1 MTRECLANAIKTA
14 FGPNYAHSPDD
25 VMTGGGTRTLYYFT
39 GTVDTDGTAMHLH
52 FRRCARPGEKPPP
65 TDDDDAE
72 EKPKVETPSLPKLTA
87 VPKVLLLADPGRVN
101 MVTFTVMVDGD
112 VIVESCGAKG
122 HRMRPVKFGLTAKQ
136 YHTMIGTVRRRKIR
150 ERRLKQ
156 DPDAKQLDTDL
167 SGTTLRT
174 GDISKVLAYME
185 KSNMMAARRWDDA
198 LSTRASNGRR
208 RSALAR
214 QRVLAKWLTRV
225 HDKVVK
231 LTGVKEATV
240 VWGVKRVSARRCR
253 LRQAAVAPTGRGNI
267 PVPTHRIA
275 DVVKTIKGWTVVSGD
290 EYRTSAASC
299 LPAHTDAIAPRF
311 RGKTEKVA
319 RKRAATFTGRV
330 RGGYVVGMRHRRLIK
345 RHDTYEAGALTD
357 DALVRMC
364 EGVPHHVQHEMKRVK
379 MDEKTT
385 WVESKALRLHTRKQR
400 EWASRSSSGTC
411 PRSTIRRSSTR
422 SMTCRATTCASTT
435 TA

>member
-1 MTRECLANAIKTA
+1 M
-14 FGPNYAHSPDD
+14 
-25 VMTGGGTRTLYYFT
+25 
-39 GTVDTDGTAMHLH
+39 
-52 FRRCARPGEKPPP
+52 
-65 TDDDDAE
+65 
-72 EKPKVETPSLPKLTA
+72 
-87 VPKVLLLADPGRVN
+87 
-101 MVTFTVMVDGD
+101 
-112 VIVESCGAKG
+112 
-122 HRMRPVKFGLTAKQ
+122 
-136 YHTMIGTVRRRKIR
+136 
-150 ERRLKQ
+150 
-156 DPDAKQLDTDL
+156 
-167 SGTTLRT
+167 
-174 GDISKVLAYME
+174 
-185 KSNMMAARRWDDA
+185 
-198 LSTRASNGRR
+198 
-208 RSALAR
+208 
-214 QRVLAKWLTRV
+214 LAKWLTRV

-267 PVPTHRIA
+267 PVPTHRIT

-385 WVESKALRLHTRKQR
+385 WVYDGHAGESAKIKAARKLFRELGGFKAKYVRGLRVCQDGIIMKLVDRDVNARQRKALPLAAAPREHQHRLHLDQR
-400 EWASRSSSGTC
+400 QRRGLHQARGVRPGVQEEDRCWLITLPAQNSG
-411 PRSTIRRSSTR
+411 
-422 SMTCRATTCASTT
+422 CRGEKPIDEK
-435 TA
+435 